1 MTGSPAAAPP
11 DSRETVEQIVRGQLA
26 RALGGRRGMVEAAVP
41 TLLFTVL
48 WLSTRELP
56 LALSLS
62 AVSAVVMLLVR
73 LVQRSTL
80 QYCLNALVGIGI
92 GWLFV
97 HLAARGGG
105 DADDQALAYFLPGLI
120 YNAAYTVL
128 LAVSTLVRWPVVG
141 FMIGSVTGDPT
152 AWRQDRQVVALCSR
166 LTWLLALPCLVRVAV
181 QAPIW
186 LAAHAGTV
194 APGTAVGLLGV
205 IFLGHVV
212 ALLPAAARATVTMDG
227 DRIVALESWFLTVRD
242 CLLMP
247 GTASVAGCEVAAP
260 VALLVPGRSESWGVV
275 EPGQVVRVRRGPMLL
290 CSIAMG
296 LPSPWCAIAAPSE
309 GGTYLLPRDGKRL
322 TRI

>member
-1 MTGSPAAAPP
+1 MRLPA
-11 DSRETVEQIVRGQLA
+11 S
-26 RALGGRRGMVEAAVP
+26 RALAVAYA
-41 TLLFTVL
+41 LLGL
-48 WLSTRELP
+48 
-56 LALSLS
+56 
-62 AVSAVVMLLVR
+62 
-73 LVQRSTL
+73 
-80 QYCLNALVGIGI
+80 
-92 GWLFV
+92 
-97 HLAARGGG
+97 
-105 DADDQALAYFLPGLI
+105 DAGAG
-120 YNAAYTVL
+120 
-128 LAVSTLVRWPVVG
+128 
-141 FMIGSVTGDPT
+141 
-152 AWRQDRQVVALCSR
+152 
-166 LTWLLALPCLVRVAV
+166 CLVSVLCDPNV
-181 QAPIW
+181 KGLTGVGQFV
-186 LAAHAGTV
+186 LMGLL
-194 APGTAVGLLGV
+194 AVGLLGV

-322 TRI
+322 TRL